1 MFWSIGR
8 SQCWPPT
15 YWVLRRL
22 TNQDIAKYWW
32 TETVVGNSRKWPRIP
47 PHDCAST
54 IISYRKHLMEILTGL
69 YELVNLRVHFV
80 FCSMHC
86 AYSLVSER
94 FIKLLLSQ
102 GICECFSIHVGIHGQ
117 CNATVTETIYVSHST
132 EKCCRHI
139 FLMKN
144 VANYVK
150 WAFGIMKNW
159 AAVSAVNMWACLQR
173 HSANGLQGATHKDT
187 VDTTL
192 FRHLCAYF
200 SFTQSENPFHV
211 VMSFPATFML
221 VLVTWTSSTEYCRA
235 FHVFSY
241 DFRKNSEFSC
251 TDF

>member
-1 MFWSIGR
+1 
-8 SQCWPPT
+8 
-15 YWVLRRL
+15 
-22 TNQDIAKYWW
+22 
-32 TETVVGNSRKWPRIP
+32 
-47 PHDCAST
+47 
-54 IISYRKHLMEILTGL
+54 
-69 YELVNLRVHFV
+69 
-80 FCSMHC
+80 MHC

-117 CNATVTETIYVSHST
+117 GPVIWNKCNATVTETIYVSHST
-132 EKCCRHI
+132 EKCCYQAHSHI

-159 AAVSAVNMWACLQR
+159 AAVSTVKMWACLQR
-173 HSANGLQGATHKDT
+173 HSANGLQGATHKDI

-192 FRHLCAYF
+192 FRHRCAYF
-200 SFTQSENPFHV
+200 SFTHSENPFHV
-211 VMSFPATFML
+211 VTSFPAKFLL